1 MSMMENA
8 LYSVADHMTPKID
21 KDGVAYTLE
30 SRDYKN
36 PQCVALES
44 HPQDSR
50 VKMTG
55 DVNQTISSNMAH
67 DAANGGLVM
76 VIENHPNDSRCK
88 FSSDGMVQTLSGRM
102 GTGGNNTPMV
112 IESINGEVS
121 GTLDSSYFKGCGER
135 QGIER
140 EVVAI
145 GNGQTNQDVADT
157 AHTLNC
163 MHDQE
168 AIIENN
174 LIVRRLTPTECAKL
188 QGYPSDW
195 MEIGEWVDSRGKKH
209 KDADAPK
216 YKAAGNSIS
225 LPFWY
230 WLMKRISAYYP
241 NQKPTMASLFDGL
254 GGFPLCWQWINGEG
268 TAIWASEI
276 EEYPIAVTKKR
287 FGENGDWAKF
297 EKPAWFK
304 SIDQEGSEKDA
315 ERIPDGNG

>member
-1 MSMMENA
+1 
-8 LYSVADHMTPKID
+8 MTPKID

-50 VKMTG
+50 LKMTG
-55 DVNQTISSNMAH
+55 DVNQTISGNMAH

-145 GNGQTNQDVADT
+145 GNGQTNQEVSDM

-216 YKAAGNSIS
+216 YKAAGNSIA
-225 LPFWY
+225 LPFWQ
-230 WLMKRISAYYP
+230 WLADRIRPYLGE
-241 NQKPTMASLFDGL
+241 NPTMASLFDGI
-254 GGFPLCWQWINGEG
+254 GGFPLVFIRSG
-268 TAIWASEI
+268 IIPVWASEI
-276 EEYPIAVTKKR
+276 EEFPIAVTKR
-287 FGENGDWAKF
+287 HFGENGDIHKYI
-297 EKPAWFK
+297 K
-304 SIDQEGSEKDA
+304 
-315 ERIPDGNG
+315 R